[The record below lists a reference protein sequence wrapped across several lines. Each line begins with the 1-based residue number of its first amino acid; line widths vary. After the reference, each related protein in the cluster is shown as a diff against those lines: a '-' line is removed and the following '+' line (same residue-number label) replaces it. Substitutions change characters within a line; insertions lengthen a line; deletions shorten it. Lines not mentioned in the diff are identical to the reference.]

1 MTLSLEEQ
9 KEVFL
14 AEQELK
20 HYGVPGM
27 RWGKR
32 KGPTS
37 SSDAPGNSGP
47 NRRDLKALDKQTKAR
62 QKAERNEV
70 IDKARAEYNDN
81 ARKNYLDAKAQYKTD
96 KAIIGKRAAKE
107 AFDKVKM
114 KNMLDA
120 EVASQAKSGKETV
133 NALLISAALGA
144 VAYTAVKIAYS

>member
-9 KEVFL
+9 KEAFL

-32 KGPTS
+32 KGPSS

-47 NRRDLKALDKQTKAR
+47 NRRDLKALDKKTKAQ
-62 QKAERNEV
+62 QKADRNEA

-81 ARKNYLDAKAQYKTD
+81 ARKNYLDAKAKYNVD
-96 KAIIGKRAAKE
+96 KHVIGKRAAKE

-114 KNMLDA
+114 KNIVDA
-120 EVASQAKSGKETV
+120 EIASQAKSGRETV
-133 NALLISAALGA
+133 NGLLISAALGA
-144 VAYTAVKIAYS
+144 VAYAAVKIAYS